1 MKKRIYSV
9 PVCDVCFVI
18 GSNNV
23 LVTIDFN
30 SVEETSGG
38 TINAN
43 DVKWEDEEETTGTA
57 LNVWDK
63 L

>member
-1 MKKRIYSV
+1 M